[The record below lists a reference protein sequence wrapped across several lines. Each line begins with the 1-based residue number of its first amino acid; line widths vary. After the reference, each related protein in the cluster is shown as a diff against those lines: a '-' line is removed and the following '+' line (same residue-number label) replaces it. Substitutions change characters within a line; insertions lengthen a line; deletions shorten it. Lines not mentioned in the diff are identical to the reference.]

1 MPFILKTVK
10 HNKNKIIG
18 TAATKANNPTLSNG
32 FTVSSVIMTPSL
44 YIKYLSF

>member
-10 HNKNKIIG
+10 HNKIIG
-18 TAATKANNPTLSNG
+18 TAATKADNPTLSNG